1 MMKTD
6 YLNGPPSY
14 NCLQFCN
21 KLFVNLKG
29 YYYLFEPVLF

>member
-14 NCLQFCN
+14 N